1 MNIREL
7 AAGIEITDGS
17 RIYTLEERLGE
28 GRQGVCYRADFHG
41 DEKVVKLMQSSDD
54 LVARLR
60 TRLFD
65 LNLALGTRYNVFK
78 IDPVTFAVVG
88 DYYPGKNIRETLN
101 ENERLYSEDEV
112 REFLLQMGRRW
123 LGPLYSRRLIHH
135 DIKPENIIVNDGVY
149 SLIDFGGV
157 RSLDSQSLSLSLTGE
172 DIRSFYYSRF
182 YGERSLQ
189 DDLYSLG
196 KVAMFML
203 SGRDSSVL
211 LVTDEEKDRRENGEA
226 IETLK
231 ASAKMKSVIGRLL
244 GVERVYGVPEEMVMD
259 LEERSLIV
267 PETRLVVPERGLVN
281 LKPLSDRI
289 FEIRGNF
296 RDFYYHGVP
305 NLKALDSS
313 FTGELF
319 EVLNLLSYSEVQ
331 FSGIQEKD
339 PFWRSETVEIR
350 ELDLKNLFDSYFIF
364 MRKFLP
370 DSYETFFVAKP
381 DTRGRSYFLLSQGDR
396 YFDRSK
402 LISLTNGESF
412 FYSDWWFAKWEI
424 RDNLKVLER
433 ALKVRK

>member
-7 AAGIEITDGS
+7 VVGTEITDGS
-17 RIYTLEERLGE
+17 KIYTLEERLGE

-172 DIRSFYYSRF
+172 DIRSFGYSRF

-203 SGRDSSVL
+203 SGKDSSVL

-267 PETRLVVPERGLVN
+267 SETRLVVPERGLVP
-281 LKPLSDRI
+281 LKFHSLSEDYFLRSKQLQRFFLENYAGYAPNFRPLSDEFRKEFEELLKLNQFVEGSWKSGMKENFVGLGKNFGRKFI
-289 FEIRGNF
+289 EKTGVETVYYFEIGNF
-296 RDFYYHGVP
+296 YFGLTKM
-305 NLKALDSS
+305 N
-313 FTGELF
+313 
-319 EVLNLLSYSEVQ
+319 NSYR
-331 FSGIQEKD
+331 G
-339 PFWRSETVEIR
+339 PFHIYISLRTE
-350 ELDLKNLFDSYFIF
+350 
-364 MRKFLP
+364 M
-370 DSYETFFVAKP
+370 
-381 DTRGRSYFLLSQGDR
+381 TRGKGRINRICGLYSSYCWDERIL
-396 YFDRSK
+396 
-402 LISLTNGESF
+402 EHV
-412 FYSDWWFAKWEI
+412 
-424 RDNLKVLER
+424 LKPV
-433 ALKVRK
+433 VRK